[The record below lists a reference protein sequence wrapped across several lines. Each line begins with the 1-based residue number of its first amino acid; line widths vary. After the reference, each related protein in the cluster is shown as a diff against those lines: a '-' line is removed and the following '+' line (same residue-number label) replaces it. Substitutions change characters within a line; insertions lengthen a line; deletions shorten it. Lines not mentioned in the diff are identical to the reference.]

1 SLKSKNLKRS
11 LLNKINTATE
21 MIGKDMYSNALNKL
35 QNDILPK
42 MNGCAETGE
51 PDKNDWI
58 ITCEEQSEIYPLII
72 ETIEDVRSLME

>member
-1 SLKSKNLKRS
+1 
-11 LLNKINTATE
+11 